1 MTGPKPCIN
10 TFYLVK
16 GGRFMARKRITN
28 AKLLKSYIA
37 GLILKYDAD
46 EIDTKKFRALMY
58 GTDFMLKAIKL
69 ADLETKVKQIEDFL
83 KKEGKI

>member
-1 MTGPKPCIN
+1 MPRRRIN
-10 TFYLVK
+10 
-16 GGRFMARKRITN
+16 N

-37 GLILKYDAD
+37 GLILKYDAG

-69 ADLETKVKQIEDFL
+69 ADLENKVKKIEDAL